1 MELFFIVFTMD
12 NYQTFLSNIIFLTLL
27 ITMFFYW
34 LSLFFGKKKSFYIFA
49 KSGSR
54 FSTALIF
61 LILSWR
67 WYYYNYFPLSN
78 LYESLMF
85 LSCIL
90 LLLYQKI
97 EYEINSKVIGAI
109 ITPLVLVI
117 QGFSSFTLPTSMQKA
132 SSLVPALQSNWL
144 MLHVSMM
151 LLSYATLLLGSLFSL
166 LYLILDK
173 RKVLGLS
180 VFSKVLKKK
189 ENNVFS
195 LSMNNTTL
203 SLEQTSNFSKKD
215 ENLYKKRL
223 SLLKI
228 LDNWSYRVIG
238 IGFPFLTM
246 GIISGAVWANDA
258 WGSYWSWD
266 PKETWALITWLV
278 FAAYPHIRITVGWEE
293 KKAAILG
300 SIGFVVV
307 WICYLGVN
315 FLGQGLHSYG
325 FL

>member
-223 SLLKI
+223 SLLKR
-228 LDNWSYRVIG
+228 NY
-238 IGFPFLTM
+238 F
-246 GIISGAVWANDA
+246 GAVWANDA

-278 FAAYPHIRITVGWEE
+278 FAAYLHIRITVGWEE